1 MKPTERL
8 LAEASAGGTSFRQL
22 DTSGST
28 LAPSKRTMLIRFRLI
43 VFGTALVVLT
53 LGLPAPSAAQSF
65 ISPLLGYDFGED
77 SSCPAITGCEDKNL
91 NVGAGIGSL
100 GPFFGLE
107 LDVSYAKDFFGAA
120 PGYSSSVLT
129 VMGDLIAG
137 PQIGR
142 VRPYA
147 TGGIGLIK
155 SHVSANPTSLLD
167 SSNNDFGWNI
177 GGGVMVFMGEHIGVR
192 GDIRHFHS
200 FQDLEILGLPL
211 SDTKLGFGRASAA
224 LVFRF

>member
-1 MKPTERL
+1 
-8 LAEASAGGTSFRQL
+8 
-22 DTSGST
+22 
-28 LAPSKRTMLIRFRLI
+28 MLIRFRLI
-43 VFGTALVVLT
+43 VFCTALVVLT
-53 LGLPAPSAAQSF
+53 LGVPTTSAAQSF

-77 SSCPAITGCEDKNL
+77 SSCPEITGCEDKNL
-91 NVGAGIGSL
+91 NIGAGIGSMGSL
-100 GPFFGLE
+100 FGLE

-129 VMGDLIAG
+129 VMGDLIVG
-137 PQIGR
+137 PQIGP

-147 TGGIGLIK
+147 TGGVGLIK

-177 GGGVMVFMGEHIGVR
+177 GGGVMVFLGEHIGVR
-192 GDIRHFHS
+192 GDIRHFHA
-200 FQDLEILGLPL
+200 FQDLEILNFPL
-211 SDTKLGFGRASAA
+211 SDTKLDFGRASAA

>member
-1 MKPTERL
+1 
-8 LAEASAGGTSFRQL
+8 
-22 DTSGST
+22 
-28 LAPSKRTMLIRFRLI
+28 MLIRLRLI
-43 VFGTALVVLT
+43 VFCTALAVLT
-53 LGLPAPSAAQSF
+53 LGVPTPSAAQSF

-91 NVGAGIGSL
+91 NIGAGIGTL
-100 GPFFGLE
+100 GSFFGLE
-107 LDVSYAKDFFGAA
+107 LDISYAKDFFGAA

-129 VMGDLIAG
+129 VMGDLIVG
-137 PQIGR
+137 PQIGP

-147 TGGIGLIK
+147 TGGVGLIK

-177 GGGVMVFMGEHIGVR
+177 GAGVMVFLGEHIGVR
-192 GDIRHFHS
+192 GDIRHFHA
-200 FQDLEILGLPL
+200 FQDLEILNFPL
-211 SDTKLGFGRASAA
+211 SGTKLDFGRASAA